1 MIGNRARPV
10 REQESRPTRSI
21 DTDRGRKVCVIS
33 RGLEG
38 TVTQE
43 PPTSHLSVAQ
53 VWTRYTSPCQRLLP
67 QRQTDRQ
74 TISIKPIHRACGAAF
89 VTIPVT
95 EYRWSHV
102 PACRPISRPGLG
114 RVPAGWEGP
123 LVRYGHGGR
132 GFSRGFGPIYI
143 WRGLHADRSME
154 LYGVV
159 YQFQDL
165 IELSRRYSIP
175 QVYQNRF
182 SACQEPRSLFHA
194 RRVFLEQQP
203 IMGCPVCRQYGVL
216 GR

>member
-1 MIGNRARPV
+1 MHRDWQQSTACQRAR
-10 REQESRPTRSI
+10 EQTNTIDRHGPRTKSLRDLTGAGRDGDTGTTDESSFCCTGMDQIHQSI
-21 DTDRGRKVCVIS
+21 FHR
-33 RGLEG
+33 
-38 TVTQE
+38 
-43 PPTSHLSVAQ
+43 
-53 VWTRYTSPCQRLLP
+53 
-67 QRQTDRQ
+67 DRQ

-175 QVYQNRF
+175 QVYQNRL